1 MIIEF
6 LPVFVA
12 AFVTLFIVIDP
23 VMVTPIFA
31 SLTRG
36 QTPKEQRGIAL
47 QAAFIA
53 ACILTF
59 FGLAGS
65 FMMHHLGISMAAF
78 RTAGGILLFLMGF
91 RMFFEPDGE
100 LEAKTPGPKASARDN
115 IAFFPLAIPLMAG
128 PGAIATVMLLMGPD
142 KTITEKGAALAATY
156 VTLLSGVLI
165 MAFAGRIADALGR
178 TGMNVISRLLGILL
192 MALSTQYIFD
202 GIRVGVLEQVAI
214 K

>member
-1 MIIEF
+1 
-6 LPVFVA
+6 
-12 AFVTLFIVIDP
+12 
-23 VMVTPIFA
+23 
-31 SLTRG
+31 
-36 QTPKEQRGIAL
+36 
-47 QAAFIA
+47 
-53 ACILTF
+53 
-59 FGLAGS
+59 
-65 FMMHHLGISMAAF
+65 
-78 RTAGGILLFLMGF
+78 
-91 RMFFEPDGE
+91 
-100 LEAKTPGPKASARDN
+100 
-115 IAFFPLAIPLMAG
+115 MAG